1 MLLNKLNKV
10 LYQMININ
18 LILKLKMIKDI
29 QFVIIFGIMEY
40 KYLKNGRINNIKIQ
54 KEQKVI
60 DQIEHWLCNK
70 LLIRK
75 RFQIRNIIMIQ
86 D

>member
-10 LYQMININ
+10 LYQMKNIN

-29 QFVIIFGIMEY
+29 QFVIIYGIMELWFQISG
-40 KYLKNGRINNIKIQ
+40 KINNIKIQ

-70 LLIRK
+70 LLMRK
-75 RFQIRNIIMIQ
+75 ECQIKNIIMIQ

>member
-29 QFVIIFGIMEY
+29 QFVIIYGILELLY
-40 KYLKNGRINNIKIQ
+40 QNIGKINNIKIQ
-54 KEQKVI
+54 KEHKEI

-70 LLIRK
+70 LTMRK
-75 RFQIRNIIMIQ
+75 KYQIRNIIIIH
-86 D
+86 

>member
-1 MLLNKLNKV
+1 ME
-10 LYQMININ
+10 
-18 LILKLKMIKDI
+18 I
-29 QFVIIFGIMEY
+29 QFVTIYGIKVYMFQ
-40 KYLKNGRINNIKIQ
+40 KIGKTTNIKIQ

-70 LLIRK
+70 LLMRK
-75 RFQIRNIIMIQ
+75 ECQIKNIIMIQ